1 MLAAL
6 IILALTDVTGM
17 GRISKNS
24 IRDFSVV
31 LPFFFTYVYI
41 TMSGAGNN

>member
-6 IILALTDVTGM
+6 IILALTYITGM
-17 GRISKNS
+17 GRIYKNS

-31 LPFFFTYVYI
+31 LPFVFVQICLYYNI
-41 TMSGAGNN
+41 GGK